1 MNYFEILSDPHA
13 LIQVGG
19 LLIILII
26 IFLETGFFLGLVLPG
41 GDYLVFTAGVIC
53 GTQYLDIQFSLL
65 LSLMILAAIAGD
77 FAGYAKGRWLGPVLF
92 NKPDAKYFKQSYLD
106 RTNSFYNRYGIMAFV
121 LGRFLP
127 VVRTLIPMLAGASKL
142 PIGKFSLLNITGA
155 VVWIGTL
162 MPWGYFLG
170 KKYPGIMEYSIWFL
184 AGFIIL
190 ASAPA
195 LKILIKKN

>member
-1 MNYFEILSDPHA
+1 
-13 LIQVGG
+13 
-19 LLIILII
+19 
-26 IFLETGFFLGLVLPG
+26 
-41 GDYLVFTAGVIC
+41 
-53 GTQYLDIQFSLL
+53 
-65 LSLMILAAIAGD
+65 
-77 FAGYAKGRWLGPVLF
+77 
-92 NKPDAKYFKQSYLD
+92 
-106 RTNSFYNRYGIMAFV
+106 
-121 LGRFLP
+121 
-127 VVRTLIPMLAGASKL
+127 MLAGASKL

-162 MPWGYFLG
+162 MPLGYFLG